1 MEFENKIKK
10 AQKVCIPDNGF
21 VKYFLE
27 NPNKPWNYEQLSKNL
42 NITWSIIDAYP
53 GKK

>member
-1 MEFENKIKK
+1 MEFKNKIKK

-27 NPNKPWNYEQLSKNL
+27 NLDKPWDYHHL
-42 NITWSIIDAYP
+42 
-53 GKK
+53 